1 MAYVGSGA
9 PTFPSTRETTNY
21 TRLCRLLVG
30 VGSQVLRETFDR
42 IHRPGG
48 LDTVLAIAL
57 PKLQSLQKKKVLNPL
72 QWDKLYPVMKS
83 SVSSKNFDIT
93 LLMLLLRNIC
103 GLTLP
108 ATGWDNLPLPTDLS
122 CEADIA
128 RIKYYRNAVY
138 AHATQASVDHATFDN
153 HWVHIRDTL
162 VRLGGL
168 PYEAVIDDLRYESLD
183 PDMEEHYTRLL
194 RQWKMDEDSIKDKLH
209 DVGAKVD
216 ELQASANKIERQ
228 LCPTSGK

>member
-1 MAYVGSGA
+1 MESLGSGA
-9 PTFPSTRETTNY
+9 PTFPSTKETTNY

-42 IHRPGG
+42 IHPPGG
-48 LDTVLAIAL
+48 LDTVLATAPAH

-83 SVSSKNFDIT
+83 SISSKNFDIT
-93 LLMLLLRNIC
+93 LLMVLLRNIC

-128 RIKYYRNAVY
+128 RIKYYRNTVY
-138 AHATQASVDHATFDN
+138 AHATRASVDDASFDN
-153 HWVHIRDTL
+153 HWMDIRDTL

-168 PYEAVIDDLRYESLD
+168 LELELF
-183 PDMEEHYTRLL
+183 ELL
-194 RQWKMDEDSIKDKLH
+194 PCFL
-209 DVGAKVD
+209 
-216 ELQASANKIERQ
+216 
-228 LCPTSGK
+228 